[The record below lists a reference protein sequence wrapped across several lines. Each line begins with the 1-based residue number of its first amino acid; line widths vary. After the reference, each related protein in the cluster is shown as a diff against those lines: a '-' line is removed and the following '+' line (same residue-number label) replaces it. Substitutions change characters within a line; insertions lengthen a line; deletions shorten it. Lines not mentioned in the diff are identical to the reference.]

1 MKSTALL
8 LTLVLLSGCPGGGDI
23 DPGTPDMT
31 VTKDKAQ
38 GFPDNAVY
46 DLGNRETPVVYACDT
61 VDILFVIDN
70 SNSMEAEQKNLAANF
85 PKFIKRIEAIK
96 PAIKSY
102 HIGVISTDI
111 GAGPFTDSVLYP
123 CKPKGDDGKLKHAP
137 KKGVA
142 GCAATYPKFLEGPR
156 PTLAQD
162 FACLAQLGVGGC
174 GFEQQMEAA
183 LIALT
188 KQPYN
193 SGFMRKNAPLAIIFI
208 TDEDDCSAKETGIFN
223 PKDTKMGPFP
233 SRCVKHTNKLWP
245 VTRYIDSFK
254 KLKTNPDR
262 VVVAAITG
270 PPGDVKIDPTYNT
283 VKPICS
289 STEFGSSHPGNRF
302 GKLITGFGN
311 RGVLESICQGD
322 LAKPLDVIGKA
333 IETACL
339 K

>member
-1 MKSTALL
+1 MKLTALPFI
-8 LTLVLLSGCPGGGDI
+8 LVLLAGCPGGGDI
-23 DPGTPDMT
+23 DPGTPDLT

-38 GFPDNAVY
+38 GFPDNAVF

-70 SNSMEAEQKNLAANF
+70 SNSMEEEQKNLVANF

-96 PAIKSY
+96 PAVKSY
-102 HIGVISTDI
+102 HVGVISTDI
-111 GAGPFTDSVLYP
+111 GAGPFTDSVLFP
-123 CKPKGDDGKLKHAP
+123 CQPKGDDGKLKHSP

-183 LIALT
+183 LRALT

-193 SGFMRKNAPLAIIFI
+193 DGFMRKNAPLAIIFI
-208 TDEDDCSAKETGIFN
+208 TDEDDCSAKDTGIFN
-223 PKDTKMGPFP
+223 PKDQKMGPFP
-233 SRCVKHTNKLWP
+233 SRCVKQTDKLWP

-289 STEFGSSHPGNRF
+289 SKEFGSSHPGNRF
-302 GKLITGFGN
+302 GKLITGFGS
-311 RGVLESICQGD
+311 RGVLESICKGD
-322 LAKPLDVIGKA
+322 LAGSLDVIGKA